1 MERELWILGI
11 AVAGPVIGS
20 ALGVSFPP
28 GRRTTGDMLSF
39 AGGAMLAISFLELLP
54 ESLLG
59 RYLDAEALQVMERA
73 GIDLC
78 GENGEYHTLAV
89 DGPVFQA
96 PLEFRTGGILRY
108 GEHSV
113 VHTFS

>member
-39 AGGAMLAISFLELLP
+39 AGGAD
-54 ESLLG
+54 
-59 RYLDAEALQVMERA
+59 RK
-73 GIDLC
+73 
-78 GENGEYHTLAV
+78 
-89 DGPVFQA
+89 
-96 PLEFRTGGILRY
+96 
-108 GEHSV
+108 SV
-113 VHTFS
+113 V